1 MIKWLKIKKQKRYKM
16 NTFKKIICLVLAVCA
31 LGILTI
37 SCDKPKEEISDKA
50 FYDYDNSRTGKGTD
64 IQAMYVKREIDSMEV
79 EDFEPSNK
87 QSDFVLIKVKNY
99 GEIVVL
105 LRSDVAPATVA
116 NFKKLVADGF
126 YNETVF
132 HRVIE
137 HFMIQG
143 GGCIVEKNEDGKGE
157 TFKEKESPTIKGEF
171 TSNGFENNLY
181 HIRGVISMAR
191 IGEQN
196 NSASSQFFI
205 VHESGY
211 SASMLNGDYA
221 SFGYVLAGMDIV
233 DAIAKCKVF
242 GPAESPIPIE
252 NVVIESITF
261 VEPIEEKQ
269 W

>member
-1 MIKWLKIKKQKRYKM
+1 M

-181 HIRGVISMAR
+181 HIRGVISMAKVYDPVTKVSDP
-191 IGEQN
+191 

-205 VHESGY
+205 IHESGY

-221 SFGYVLAGMDIV
+221 SFGYVLAGMDVV
-233 DAIAKCKVF
+233 DAIAACKVF
-242 GPAESPIPIE
+242 GIDEISIPVE